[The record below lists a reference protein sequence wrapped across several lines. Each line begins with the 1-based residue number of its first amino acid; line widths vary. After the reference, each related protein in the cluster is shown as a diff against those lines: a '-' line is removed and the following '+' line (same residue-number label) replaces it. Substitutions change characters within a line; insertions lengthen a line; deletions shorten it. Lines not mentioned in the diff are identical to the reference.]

1 MATEKKTPAISPLD
15 AALLVAQSALNS
27 VGKDAKNQFHKYSYT
42 SAEGMIGACRDALHG
57 AGLVARRTTWKIDPT
72 IGEFGILIS
81 TMVVAHPESGATLS
95 DEIVWAIVPEKGR
108 PYDKAMAGALTS
120 SLNYWLRDLLMVPRE
135 DETMDSRDDREYAPR
150 SPSRPAPAPTAAPA
164 RPAAAPVARMAEPV
178 REASPGE
185 WVEIYC
191 KYVNEGV
198 AGKNQTP
205 YVNCKNNE
213 GQMWFVWDTA
223 LQSVLKQCQ
232 GKTIWAI
239 TEPSKIAGKPPRILE
254 LRTTPPEEAHND
266 MDID

>member
-1 MATEKKTPAISPLD
+1 MNMATEKKTPAISPLD
-15 AALLVAQSALNS
+15 AALLVAQTALNS

-57 AGLVARRTTWKIDPT
+57 AGLVARRTTWKIDPA

-108 PYDKAMAGALTS
+108 PYDKALAGALTS

-150 SPSRPAPAPTAAPA
+150 SPSRPAPTPAPA
-164 RPAAAPVARMAEPV
+164 RPAAAPAPRPALTTTPTN
-178 REASPGE
+178 GE

-205 YVNCKNNE
+205 YVNCKNHE
-213 GQMWFVWDTA
+213 GQVWFVWDTA
-223 LQSVLKQCQ
+223 LQSILKQCQ
-232 GKTIWAI
+232 GKTVWAI
-239 TEPSKIAGKPPRILE
+239 TEESKVAGKPPRILE
-254 LRTTPPEEAHND
+254 LRTTPPEEAHNGV
-266 MDID
+266 DID

>member
-135 DETMDSRDDREYAPR
+135 DETMDSRDGVDRGLLQVRERGCRRQEPNPIRKRQEPRWSSVVRVGHR
-150 SPSRPAPAPTAAPA
+150 SPVCAQA
-164 RPAAAPVARMAEPV
+164 V
-178 REASPGE
+178 
-185 WVEIYC
+185 
-191 KYVNEGV
+191 
-198 AGKNQTP
+198 
-205 YVNCKNNE
+205 
-213 GQMWFVWDTA
+213 
-223 LQSVLKQCQ
+223 
-232 GKTIWAI
+232 
-239 TEPSKIAGKPPRILE
+239 PRQDDLG
-254 LRTTPPEEAHND
+254 D
-266 MDID
+266 

>member
-81 TMVVAHPESGATLS
+81 TMVVAHPESGVTLS

-108 PYDKAMAGALTS
+108 PFDKAMAGALTS

-135 DETMDSRDDREYAPR
+135 DETMDSRDDREYTPR
-150 SPSRPAPAPTAAPA
+150 SPARPAPAPTPAPA
-164 RPAAAPVARMAEPV
+164 RPALTTTQVD
-178 REASPGE
+178 GE
-185 WVEIYC
+185 WIEIYC

-213 GQMWFVWDTA
+213 GQVWFVWDTA
-223 LQSVLKQCQ
+223 LQSILKQCQ

-239 TEPSKIAGKPPRILE
+239 TEPSRIAGKPPRILE

-266 MDID
+266 MDLD